1 MNIAILGYGKMGK
14 EIEKVAISRGHR
26 ISHKVDENNAASI
39 SGKDLATA
47 DVAIEFSTP
56 HTAVNNIFKCFD
68 AKIPVIVGT
77 TGWLDRFQEVK
88 NRCESEK
95 LALFWSS
102 NFSLGVNI
110 IFRVNEHLARLMNGR
125 PGYEPSITEIHHM
138 HKKDAPSG
146 TAITLAEGLMKHY
159 PSKNTW
165 VNTLSSIPAQLSIVS
180 LREGETPGTHI
191 VRWQSEIDDIEIR
204 HTAHNRSGFALGA
217 VLAAEYMKGKTG
229 IRGMA
234 DLLGF

>member
-1 MNIAILGYGKMGK
+1 MKIAILGYGKMGK
-14 EIEKVAISRGHR
+14 EIEKIASSRGHEISLR
-26 ISHKVDENNAASI
+26 IDEHNANALT
-39 SGKDLATA
+39 GKELSLTDA
-47 DVAIEFSTP
+47 AIEFSTP
-56 HTAVNNIFKCFD
+56 DTAVSNIFKCFD
-68 AKIPVIVGT
+68 ARIPVIVGT
-77 TGWLDRFQEVK
+77 TGWLNRFQEVK
-88 NRCESEK
+88 NRCENEK
-95 LALFWSS
+95 QALFWSS

-110 IFRVNEHLARLMNGR
+110 FFRVNEHLAHLMNGR
-125 PGYEPSITEIHHM
+125 PGYRPSLTEIHHL

-146 TAITLAEGLMKHY
+146 TAITLAEGLMKNY
-159 PSKNTW
+159 PEKTSW
-165 VNTLSSIPAQLSIVS
+165 VNTLSAVPNQLSIVS

-204 HTAHNRSGFALGA
+204 HTAHNRSGFAQGA